1 MKILKYSAISL
12 LVIGA
17 LFAAAY
23 FIKTNDKSVIV
34 YDTQKTLITSIE
46 KKTVVTGKVIP
57 EDEVEIKP
65 QIQGIIDAIFVEEGD
80 LVKTGDLLAKIKVVP
95 NEQNLNS
102 AEGRLAN
109 SRIVLKNA
117 DIEYNR
123 NKDLYE
129 KGIISKQD
137 FDNVQLRYNQS
148 KLDVSNAISDLQI
161 IRSGSKGGAASANT
175 NIRATVPGTVLE
187 IPVEEGFQVI
197 ASNSFNA
204 GTTIAT
210 IADLNKMIFEG
221 KVDEAEVGKLKVGM
235 PLEVS
240 LGAIEDQA
248 LQAKLKFIAPKG
260 NEEQGAVQFKIEA
273 DLYLND
279 SIFVRAGYSANASL
293 VLERKDSV
301 MAISESLLQFD
312 RKTEEPYVEIEI
324 EDQKFERRDVK
335 IGISDG
341 VNVEIISGVS
351 KDDKIKVWNKTEPI
365 KKGEDDDSSVEMFI
379 VTFLSSSISTKALSP
394 SLILPERT
402 SSAKLSSSKRM
413 TALLKGR
420 AP

>member
-1 MKILKYSAISL
+1 MKILKYIGIAL
-12 LVIGA
+12 LILGA
-17 LFAAAY
+17 LFAAAF
-23 FIKTNDKSVIV
+23 FIKTNNKSVIE
-34 YDTQKTLITSIE
+34 YDTQTVITTSIE

-65 QIQGIIDAIFVEEGD
+65 QIQGIIDALFVEEGD
-80 LVKTGDLLAKIKVVP
+80 QVNTGDLLAKIKVVP

-117 DIEYNR
+117 EIELNR
-123 NKDLYE
+123 NKDLFE
-129 KGIISKQD
+129 KGIISKQN
-137 FDNVQLRYNQS
+137 FENVQLRFNQA
-148 KLDVSNAISDLQI
+148 KQDVSNSISDLQI

-221 KVDEAEVGKLKVGM
+221 KVDEAEVGKLRVGM

-248 LQAKLKFIAPKG
+248 LDARLKFIAPKG
-260 NEEQGAVQFKIEA
+260 NEEQGAVQFIIEA
-273 DLYLND
+273 DLFLND

-293 VLERKDSV
+293 VLERKDSI
-301 MAISESLLQFD
+301 MAIPEALLQFD
-312 RKTEEPYVEIEI
+312 RETEKPYVEVQV
-324 EDQKFERRDVK
+324 EDQKFERRDIE

-341 VNVEIISGVS
+341 VNVEVLSGLT
-351 KDDKIKVWNKTEPI
+351 KEDQIKVWNKTEPI
-365 KKGEDDDSSVEMFI
+365 KKGDEEESSTENN
-379 VTFLSSSISTKALSP
+379 
-394 SLILPERT
+394 
-402 SSAKLSSSKRM
+402 
-413 TALLKGR
+413 
-420 AP
+420 